1 MARIALAG
9 HVCVDIAPRLFAG
22 DIMHPGALVE
32 VGPLAMSLGGCVG
45 NTARMLSLLS
55 EPFEVHTAVGDDQLA
70 EVARAEIAAYGG
82 GTAGVLAVP
91 GIGTSYSI
99 VVEQPGS
106 DRIFWH
112 YPGACAH
119 FDGRSADVTGADL
132 VHVGYPALLPA
143 LTADDGDLLIALLER
158 ARAGG
163 ATTSVDL
170 VYVDREA
177 SYASLDWAR
186 ILQRTCAVSD
196 VMSPSIEDV
205 TSAFGEDYSFSEGL
219 LERTAERF
227 LADGAAVVML
237 TAGAHGLYMRTANA
251 GRLRNGGRALAP
263 LADAWADVTVRLPAS
278 GKPGSGTTV
287 GAGDS
292 ASAGLLSG
300 ILRGFDPERAVRLA
314 DACAA
319 SVVSGIP
326 LERTAVDLLG

>member
-9 HVCVDIAPRLFAG
+9 HVCVDISPRLFAG

-55 EPFEVHTAVGDDQLA
+55 EPFDVFTAVGDDQLA
-70 EVARAEIAAYGG
+70 EVARAEISAFGG

-91 GIGTSYSI
+91 GVGTSYSI
-99 VVEQPGS
+99 VVEQPGR

-119 FDGRSADVTGADL
+119 FDGRTANVAGSDL
-132 VHVGYPALLPA
+132 VHVGYPALLPS
-143 LTADDGDLLIALLER
+143 LTADDGELLVALLHR
-158 ARAGG
+158 ARTAG

-177 SYASLDWAR
+177 SYASLDWSL
-186 ILQRTCAVSD
+186 ILQRACAVAD

-205 TSAFGEDYSFSEGL
+205 TSAFGEEYSFSEGL

-227 LADGAAVVML
+227 LSDGAAAVML
-237 TAGAHGLYMRTANA
+237 TAGAHGLYLRTAGA
-251 GRLRNGGRALAP
+251 DRLRSAGRALAP
-263 LADAWADVTVRLPAS
+263 LADSWADATVRLPAS

-319 SVVSGIP
+319 SVVSGIA
-326 LERTAVDLLG
+326 LEQAAVGLLA